1 MYFISPEMT
10 LFYSLPQVFDMSDI
24 PLLKR
29 VAVVLPE
36 WCESLL
42 LAGSKTAVAAGTL
55 KRGSANLQTVR
66 WWGHAEQ
73 T

>member
-24 PLLKR
+24 PLLKW

-42 LAGSKTAVAAGTL
+42 LAGSETAVAAGTL
-55 KRGSANLQTVR
+55 KRGGQCQPANSEMV
-66 WWGHAEQ
+66 GAC
-73 T
+73 